1 MITTAPGTPRAPPF
15 GRRHGNAP
23 LPHWRPTPSVLRHD
37 AISTIVFAPQS
48 EARGIGRAGAG
59 DTATCNAVIAGSSD
73 SRAMRAD
80 VLP

>member
-1 MITTAPGTPRAPPF
+1 MITTAPGTPGAAF

-23 LPHWRPTPSVLRHD
+23 LPHWRCALSLMHHD
-37 AISTIVFAPQS
+37 AISTIVFALQS
-48 EARGIGRAGAG
+48 EASGIGTG

>member
-1 MITTAPGTPRAPPF
+1 
-15 GRRHGNAP
+15 
-23 LPHWRPTPSVLRHD
+23 VLRHD

-48 EARGIGRAGAG
+48 EGRGSGKVGPG